1 MSVVA
6 LRRFLL
12 EKGQD
17 PGTGTRTRGQQIHI
31 LYSQH
36 CFQIQQLYF
45 KLSFRYMPAFSPV
58 VTYITKSTCN
68 KKKVCLPVG
77 SITRHN

>member
-6 LRRFLL
+6 LRGFLL
-12 EKGQD
+12 EKEQD
-17 PGTGTRTRGQQIHI
+17 PGTDTRTRGQQIHI

-45 KLSFRYMPAFSPV
+45 KLSFIHVPAFS
-58 VTYITKSTCN
+58 TKSTHN
-68 KKKVCLPVG
+68 KENGLFAYRK
-77 SITRHN
+77 HDNA

>member
-17 PGTGTRTRGQQIHI
+17 PGTG
-31 LYSQH
+31 LVYSQH

-68 KKKVCLPVG
+68 KEKVCLPVEA
-77 SITRHN
+77 

>member
-1 MSVVA
+1 MVA
-6 LRRFLL
+6 LRGFLL

-17 PGTGTRTRGQQIHI
+17 PGTGTRTKGNQIHI
-31 LYSQH
+31 LYSHH

-45 KLSFRYMPAFSPV
+45 KLSFLYMPAFSPV

-68 KKKVCLPVG
+68 KKKVCLPVR
-77 SITRHN
+77 SITRRN